1 VIATV
6 THRIVATFGPPIHLE
21 NEKSAMT
28 RLSLVSALLLASLV
42 AGCHTQNSGTMTQDK
57 LVHLTQERMHAV
69 GAGNPKPFAE
79 QFADDALIFDER
91 GRSMEKARLVKEI
104 TPLPKGDT
112 GTLDVVNPA
121 SRWVGDTIVFSYDL
135 NETETIF
142 GQPNMARYHET
153 DTWVKRNGKW
163 QIIAEQ
169 VLRYYEDPAP
179 GKADLNKYPLYL
191 GAYQLGPGV
200 TLTISQEGS
209 NLYAQEIGKKKE
221 LLIPEAADI
230 FFSKGVEGRELFKYD
245 DQGKVI
251 AYIQRRN
258 NEDIVWKKL
267 N

>member
-1 VIATV
+1 
-6 THRIVATFGPPIHLE
+6 
-21 NEKSAMT
+21 MT
-28 RLSLVSALLLASLV
+28 KLSLVSTLLLASLL
-42 AGCHTQNSGTMTQDK
+42 AGCHTRDSGPMTQDE
-57 LVHLTQERMHAV
+57 LVRLTQERMQAV

-91 GRSMEKARLVKEI
+91 GRSMDKVRLVKEI
-104 TPLPKGDT
+104 TPLPKGDR
-112 GTLDVVNPA
+112 GKLDVVNPG
-121 SRWVGDTIVFSYDL
+121 SLRVGDTIVFSYDL
-135 NETETIF
+135 NEVEIIF
-142 GQPNMARYHET
+142 GQPNKARYHET

-169 VLRYYEDPAP
+169 VLRYYEDPAS
-179 GKADLNKYPLYL
+179 GQADFGKYPLYL
-191 GAYQLGPGV
+191 GMYQLGPGV
-200 TLTISQEGS
+200 TLTISQDGS

-221 LLIPEAADI
+221 QLIPEAADI

-245 DQGKVI
+245 HQGRVA

>member
-1 VIATV
+1 MS
-6 THRIVATFGPPIHLE
+6 
-21 NEKSAMT
+21 K
-28 RLSLVSALLLASLV
+28 LSLIGTLFLASLT
-42 AGCHTQNSGTMTQDK
+42 AACYAQDSGTMTKDE
-57 LVHLTQERMHAV
+57 LVRLTQQRMHAV
-69 GAGNPKPFAE
+69 DAGDPKPFAE

-91 GRSMEKARLVKEI
+91 GRSMDKAQLVKQI
-104 TPLPKGDT
+104 TPLPKGDV

-121 SRWVGDTIVFSYDL
+121 SRRVGDTIVLSYDL

-142 GQPNMARYHET
+142 GQPNKARYHET

-179 GKADLNKYPLYL
+179 GKADLGKYPLYL
-191 GAYQLGPGV
+191 GTYQLGPDV
-200 TLTISQEGS
+200 TLTISREGS
-209 NLYAQEIGKKKE
+209 NLYAQEIGKKKL

-230 FFSKGVEGRELFKYD
+230 FFSKGMEGRELFKYD
-245 DQGKVI
+245 DHGKVV